1 MLPTIENMIWQLAL
15 FGRKFLD
22 TNRAKIKR
30 VTKLRSESKSVT
42 ITPCLKQQR
51 LFVDVSR
58 FSARDA
64 GTGIQRIVRSLC
76 AEMDRSPGA
85 WSISRVVLPN
95 RVCDFGF
102 GVQSGDD
109 AFKGKAT
116 LAGSVFL
123 GLDLSVDE
131 IRRNSKKLAMLRR
144 QGVTFWFFVYD
155 LLPIE
160 HPEWFDPKLVAR
172 FDLWLEATAGLA
184 DGYIAVSSHTAD
196 RLRYVLGYKFGILGE
211 VLIRTI
217 PMGGDIRDGL
227 ERDRGELESLWPF
240 ESGFVLAVG
249 TIEPRKGYGQ
259 MVAAFERLWLNEK
272 DIKLVIVGRRGWKS
286 QATQEML
293 TNHPQFGKMLF
304 WFDDIND
311 DDLQDIYSNCFGV
324 LNCSFDEGYGLPL
337 LEVTRY
343 RKPVLARDIAPFREQ
358 ARPGL
363 SLFPNTDDAAVL
375 ADYIDQWRT
384 NWASADNSGMLS
396 YKTPTWSDSWSAV
409 SAILSLKE

>member
-15 FGRKFLD
+15 LGRKFLD
-22 TNRAKIKR
+22 TNTAKVKR
-30 VTKLRSESKSVT
+30 VAKRRSESQPPT
-42 ITPCLKQQR
+42 ITSCLRQPR

-76 AEMDRSPGA
+76 AEMDCSPGA

-95 RVCDFGF
+95 RVCDFRF
-102 GVQSGDD
+102 GVQPGDD
-109 AFKGKAT
+109 AFMGKSA
-116 LAGSVFL
+116 LVGSVFL
-123 GLDLSVDE
+123 GLDLSVDG
-131 IRRNSKKLAMLRR
+131 IRRNLKKLAMLRR

-184 DGYIAVSSHTAD
+184 DGYIAVSNHTAD
-196 RLRYVLGYKFGILGE
+196 RLRYVLGYKFGIVGE

-217 PMGGDIRDGL
+217 PMGGDIRGGL
-227 ERDRGELESLWPF
+227 EHDRRELDARWPF
-240 ESGFVLAVG
+240 KSGFVLAVG
-249 TIEPRKGYGQ
+249 TIEPRKGYRQ
-259 MVAAFERLWLNEK
+259 MVDAFEKLWLIEK

-286 QATQEML
+286 QAIQEML
-293 TNHPQFGKMLF
+293 TNHPQFGRMLF
-304 WFDDIND
+304 WFDDVSD
-311 DDLQDIYSNCFGV
+311 DDLQDLYSNCFGL

-337 LEVTRY
+337 LEVTSY
-343 RKPVLARDIAPFREQ
+343 KKPVLARDIAAFREQ

-363 SLFPNTDDAAVL
+363 SLFPSTDDAAVL
-375 ADYIDQWRT
+375 ADYIDRWRT
-384 NWASADNSGMLS
+384 NWAGTDNSGMLS
-396 YKTPTWSDSWSAV
+396 YDTPTWSDSWSAV
-409 SAILSLKE
+409 SAILAGKE